1 MSPPRLRFAPSPTGY
16 FHVGGARTALY
27 NWLHARQ
34 HGGELILRI
43 EDTDA
48 ERNKEEWVE
57 GIESALRWL
66 GLDWDGEQV
75 RQSARTTLYTN
86 AARRLYDAGLAY
98 ACDCTREQI
107 DLRTRGNATPGYDGH
122 CRDRGLPLE
131 EGKALRFR
139 TPDTGSTTVTDLIR
153 GTPTFEHST
162 IEDFVLLRSNGSPMF
177 ILANAVDDAD
187 LGITHVVRGEEH
199 LSNTPKGI
207 LLWQALDPSRPLPLF
222 AHIPVLVNEKRQK
235 LSKRRDPVALELYR
249 DQGYL
254 PEPMRSYL
262 ALLGWAPADGRE
274 ILSLDELLAEF
285 RLEDVNNSPA
295 FFDVQKLTHFNAEH
309 IRSLPVPV
317 FVDAAR
323 PWVEH
328 IPGYDRVTFERLAPL
343 VQERVRTL
351 SEIPA
356 YVDFLFLGEPVIEEK
371 AWSSIADKDTTPSVL
386 RDAIAE
392 YATCAW
398 EAPVLHDVTQTVG
411 ERHGLKLAK
420 AQAPIRV
427 AVTGRTVGPPLFESL
442 NLLGRERT
450 LDRLQS
456 ALDRLR

>member
-1 MSPPRLRFAPSPTGY
+1 LRFAPSPTGY

-57 GIESALRWL
+57 GIESAMRWL
-66 GLDWDGEQV
+66 GLDWDGEPV
-75 RQSARTTLYTN
+75 RQSARTALYVD
-86 AARRLYDAGLAY
+86 AARQLYDAGLAY
-98 ACDCTREQI
+98 ACDCTREAVEA
-107 DLRTRGNATPGYDGH
+107 RTRGNATPGYDGY

-131 EGKALRFR
+131 AGKALRFR
-139 TPDTGSTTVTDLIR
+139 TPDTGATTVTDLIR

-177 ILANAVDDAD
+177 ILANTVDDAD

-199 LSNTPKGI
+199 LPNAPKGI
-207 LLWQALDPSRPLPLF
+207 LLWQALDPGRPLPVF

-254 PEPMRSYL
+254 PEPMRGYL
-262 ALLGWAPADGRE
+262 ALLGWAPGDDRE
-274 ILSLDELLAEF
+274 LLSLDELLAEF
-285 RLEDVNNSPA
+285 RLDDVNNSPA

-309 IRSLPVPV
+309 IRSLPVAT
-317 FVDAAR
+317 FVDVAR
-323 PWVEH
+323 PWVEPLAGFDDGGFTA
-328 IPGYDRVTFERLAPL
+328 IAPL
-343 VQERVRTL
+343 VQERVKTL
-351 SEIPA
+351 SEVPP
-356 YVDFLFLGEPVIEEK
+356 YVDFFFLDEPPIDEK
-371 AWSSIADKDTTPSVL
+371 SWVSIADKETTPRIL
-386 RDAIAE
+386 EDAARE
-392 YATCAW
+392 FVECPWDPAA
-398 EAPVLHDVTQTVG
+398 LHEITQAIG
-411 ERHGLKLAK
+411 ERHGLKLGK

-442 NLLGRERT
+442 VVLGRERT
-450 LDRLQS
+450 LARVRAALARLS
-456 ALDRLR
+456 

>member
-1 MSPPRLRFAPSPTGY
+1 MAPPRLRFAPSPTGY

-66 GLDWDGEQV
+66 GLDWDGEPV
-75 RQSARTTLYTN
+75 RQSQRTALYAD

-98 ACDCTREQI
+98 ACDCTREVVEA
-107 DLRTRGNATPGYDGH
+107 RTRGNATPGYDGF

-131 EGKALRFR
+131 VGTALRFR

-162 IEDFVLLRSNGSPMF
+162 IEDFVLLRSDGSPMF
-177 ILANAVDDAD
+177 ILANVVDDAD

-199 LSNTPKGI
+199 LSNTPKAI
-207 LLWQALDPSRPLPLF
+207 LLWQALDPSRPLPVF

-249 DQGYL
+249 EQGYL
-254 PEPMRSYL
+254 PDAVRGYL
-262 ALLGWAPADGRE
+262 ALLGWAPSDGRE
-274 ILSLDELLAEF
+274 MLSLDELLADF

-309 IRSLPVPV
+309 IRSLPVAA
-317 FVDAAR
+317 FVDASR
-323 PWVEH
+323 PWVADMSGFD
-328 IPGYDRVTFERLAPL
+328 PSVFEQMAPF
-343 VQERVRTL
+343 VQERVKTL
-351 SEIPA
+351 SEVPD
-356 YVDFLFLGEPVIEEK
+356 YVDFLFLDQPVIDDK
-371 AWSSIADKDTTPSVL
+371 AWASVADKATTPAIL
-386 RDAIAE
+386 DDALAE
-392 YATCAW
+392 YADVDW
-398 EAPVLHDVTQTVG
+398 EPAALHDLTLAIG
-411 ERHGLKLAK
+411 ERHGLKLGK

-442 NLLGRERT
+442 AVLGRDRT
-450 LDRLQS
+450 LARLRAARDRL
-456 ALDRLR
+456 

>member
-1 MSPPRLRFAPSPTGY
+1 LRFAPSPTGY

-48 ERNKEEWVE
+48 ERNREEWVE

-66 GLDWDGEQV
+66 GLDWDGEPV
-75 RQSARTTLYTN
+75 RQSQRTALYTE
-86 AARRLYDAGLAY
+86 AARRLYDTGLAY
-98 ACDCTREQI
+98 ACDCTREVVEA
-107 DLRTRGNATPGYDGH
+107 RTRGNATPGYDGF

-131 EGKALRFR
+131 LGRALRFR
-139 TPDTGSTTVTDLIR
+139 TPDSGRTTVTDLIR

-162 IEDFVLLRSNGSPMF
+162 IEDFVLLRSDGSPMF
-177 ILANAVDDAD
+177 ILANVVDDAD

-199 LSNTPKGI
+199 LSNTPKAI
-207 LLWQALDPSRPLPLF
+207 LLWRALDASLPLPVF

-254 PEPMRSYL
+254 PEAVRGYL
-262 ALLGWAPADGRE
+262 ALLGWAPSDGRE
-274 ILSLDELLAEF
+274 VLSLDDLLAEF
-285 RLEDVNNSPA
+285 RLEDVNKSPA

-309 IRSLPVPV
+309 IRSLPVAS
-317 FVDAAR
+317 FVDASR
-323 PWVEH
+323 PWVADM
-328 IPGYDRVTFERLAPL
+328 PGFDASVFERIAPV
-343 VQERVRTL
+343 VQERVKTL
-351 SEIPA
+351 SEVPD
-356 YVDFLFLGEPVIEEK
+356 YVDFLFVDEPVIDDQ
-371 AWSSIADKDTTPSVL
+371 AWASIADKATTPAIL
-386 RDAIAE
+386 DDALAE
-392 YATCAW
+392 YPDADW
-398 EAPVLHDVTQTVG
+398 EPAALHDLTLAIG
-411 ERHGLKLAK
+411 ERHGLKLGK

-442 NLLGRERT
+442 VVLGRERT
-450 LDRLQS
+450 L
-456 ALDRLR
+456 ARLRAARARL